1 MFRTKSALAIAGAV
15 CIVALAQ
22 GRQAPA
28 PASSV
33 TPAPAFGA
41 NDLTVFPTTGWL
53 TNGGDLFNRRYS
65 PLTQINRDNV
75 AQLKA
80 VWRTRLNDSGTGVKY
95 SGEAQ
100 PIVHDGVIYVITGA
114 DDVFAIR
121 VDSGET
127 LWNYQAK
134 LDDKIA
140 TVCCGWTSRGV
151 GLGDGKVF
159 VGQLDGK
166 LLALDQRTGAVVWS
180 TQAER
185 WQEGFTITS
194 APLYY
199 DGLVITGFAGAEYGI
214 RGRVKAYDAKTGSL
228 AWTFYTIPGPGE
240 VGHDTW
246 PKNSDVWQH
255 GGASVWQ
262 TPAVD
267 PELGL
272 LYFSTGNPGPDFN
285 GAVRAGDNL
294 FATSMVALD
303 AKTGKYRWHF
313 QQVHHDL
320 WDFDAP
326 NPVVLFDIELGGR
339 ARKAIAQASKTGWVY
354 ILDRTNGRPLIG
366 IEEKPVPQEPRQLT
380 ARTQPYP
387 VGDAFVPQ
395 SMSIAPEGTRLV
407 NQGRI
412 FTPFWTDA
420 IVAKPGQGGGANWAP
435 SSHDPRTG
443 YLYVCASD
451 RTGIFKAADDFEMP
465 MDGER
470 YLGGAFGA
478 VAWGVH
484 GILSALDMHTNK
496 LVWQQAWPERC
507 YSGSVA
513 TAGGLLFIGRGDGR
527 FTALD
532 SRNGSLLWAFQTG
545 AGVNAPASVFEYR
558 GQQYVVVLSAGSAFA
573 AAKRGDSVWLFSMAG
588 QLNAVDTQ

>member
-1 MFRTKSALAIAGAV
+1 MFRAKSALAVAGAV
-15 CIVALAQ
+15 CIVALTQA
-22 GRQAPA
+22 RQ
-28 PASSV
+28 
-33 TPAPAFGA
+33 TP
-41 NDLTVFPTTGWL
+41 DLTAYPTTGWL
-53 TNGGDLFNRRYS
+53 TNGGDLYNRRYS
-65 PLTQINRDNV
+65 PLTQITRDNV

-80 VWRTRLNDSGTGVKY
+80 VWRTRLNGSGTGVKY

-100 PIVHDGVIYVITGA
+100 PIVQDGVIYIITGA
-114 DDVFAIR
+114 DDVFAIS
-121 VDSGET
+121 VESGET
-127 LWNYQAK
+127 LWSYKAN
-134 LDDKIA
+134 LNDKIS

-185 WQEGFTITS
+185 WEEGFTITS
-194 APLYY
+194 APLFY

-214 RGRVKAYDAKTGSL
+214 RGRVRAYDAKTGSL
-228 AWTFYTIPGPGE
+228 AWTFYTVPGPGE

-267 PELGL
+267 PQLGL

-294 FATSMVALD
+294 FATSMVAVD

-339 ARKAIAQASKTGWVY
+339 MRKAIAQASKTGWVY

-395 SMSIAPEGTRLV
+395 SMAIAPEGFKLV

-435 SSHDPRTG
+435 SSYDPRSG

-532 SRNGSLLWAFQTG
+532 SRSGALLWAFQTG
-545 AGVNAPASVFEYR
+545 AGVNAPASVFEHR

-573 AAKRGDSVWLFSMAG
+573 AATRGDSVWLFSLAG
-588 QLNAVDTQ
+588 KLTAVDTQ